1 MSQIPPCIHPVLWL
15 PPSSRPGPSP
25 PILSFC
31 STSFPHPPAGVGG
44 EASNHPPPS
53 QWFPGSI
60 WPLDR
65 GVQGPTGRG
74 GCGWERQR
82 SWILLQH
89 SDPLWGDG
97 HAATPPNPSQAASSA
112 GQFLPAC
119 SGSFERHELEYLNLS
134 SFGLPEHFILVLRSK
149 SQGQNDSINIKPA
162 KTNVLPVCHQSSYL
176 GYQICCFIDM
186 LFYQTSV
193 PKYTCHHQSLLVV
206 FVFMKNE
213 AKWRYSTEEVT
224 ETSVTSPLHH
234 SRSVSIS
241 FFSLQPAVAIG
252 GAQHAEELQC
262 EWRDL
267 HAGAHRRQPVRHSAG
282 HGWWWQQEEA
292 VQPQRTCGG
301 HRRQP
306 SQPQHFTDQRPRWVV
321 TAYPTSCVWCECGKV
336 PPQHMTE
343 TSHCYTLTM

>member
-1 MSQIPPCIHPVLWL
+1 MFFVIFFVTFGSCFLCLCQYMCLCVCTPLCMSQIPPCIHPVLWL

-134 SFGLPEHFILVLRSK
+134 SFGLPEHFS
-149 SQGQNDSINIKPA
+149 
-162 KTNVLPVCHQSSYL
+162 
-176 GYQICCFIDM
+176 
-186 LFYQTSV
+186 
-193 PKYTCHHQSLLVV
+193 
-206 FVFMKNE
+206 
-213 AKWRYSTEEVT
+213 
-224 ETSVTSPLHH
+224 
-234 SRSVSIS
+234 
-241 FFSLQPAVAIG
+241 FSLEI
-252 GAQHAEELQC
+252 
-262 EWRDL
+262 
-267 HAGAHRRQPVRHSAG
+267 
-282 HGWWWQQEEA
+282 
-292 VQPQRTCGG
+292 
-301 HRRQP
+301 
-306 SQPQHFTDQRPRWVV
+306 
-321 TAYPTSCVWCECGKV
+321 
-336 PPQHMTE
+336 
-343 TSHCYTLTM
+343 